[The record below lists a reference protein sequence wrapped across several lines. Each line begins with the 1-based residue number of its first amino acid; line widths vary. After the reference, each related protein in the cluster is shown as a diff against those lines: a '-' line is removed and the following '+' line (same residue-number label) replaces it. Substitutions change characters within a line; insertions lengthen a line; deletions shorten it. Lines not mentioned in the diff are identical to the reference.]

1 MVENSSNSQN
11 LKSDTLKD
19 DPSRKVKVSLLDN
32 LMNLA
37 GELVLCRNQL
47 LQGIGST
54 DMKAIEVSGQRIDLI
69 TSELQEAI
77 MKTRMQTIAALFD
90 SFNRIVKNLC
100 GRHGKS
106 VELAIQG
113 KEVELDKAILETIET
128 PLNFLVENCVKNG
141 IQKSEKSQIVLKAFH
156 DAGQVNIVVSHD
168 GSGTLEE
175 IPLNVTSAIEDLG
188 GVLEID
194 SANGKTDI
202 QIKLPLTLAIIPSQI
217 TSVGDEKYAIP
228 QSNLSELIRIPA
240 AQVKEKIEKVGDA
253 EVVRL
258 RGELLPILNLPEI
271 LGVEKSYTDID
282 GTKQAERRDNLSD
295 RRAKKY
301 TAEGKLLSQD
311 SDDAKDVKDREKTDR
326 RYHGASAINIAVVF
340 AGNFKYGLVIDEL
353 HDAEEIVV
361 KPVGRHLK
369 KYKTFAGATIMGDG
383 KVALIL
389 DILNLAQIADL
400 TNLSEANQL
409 SKTTMEESKETE
421 PTESLIIFK
430 NKETEFFA
438 APFGSVERI
447 ERLPSSSIEVVS
459 NQKVVQ
465 YRGGALPLFELSQI
479 INVDPLPEREQ
490 QEVIVFKI
498 NGKQFGLMVT
508 PPVDTKEA
516 VMAIDKSTLKQKGVL
531 GSMIID
537 DHTTLLLDINEVA
550 KQFLNDGEV

>member
-90 SFNRIVKNLC
+90 SFSQIIKNLC

-128 PLNFLVENCVKNG
+128 PLNLLVENCIKNG
-141 IQKSEKSQIVLKAFH
+141 IVKSEKSQIVLKAFH

-194 SANGKTDI
+194 SANGKTNI
-202 QIKLPLTLAIIPSQI
+202 QIKLPLSLAIIPSQI

-301 TAEGKLLSQD
+301 TTEGKLLSQD
-311 SDDAKDVKDREKTDR
+311 SDDAKDEQEREKTDR
-326 RYHGASAINIAVVF
+326 RHHGASAINIAVVF

-409 SKTTMEESKETE
+409 SNTTREESKETE

-550 KQFLNDGEV
+550 KQFLNDREV